1 MSLQIDF
8 AGSVWRRER
17 DSNPREIALKRISSA
32 PRYDHFDTTP
42 FTFPIILVS
51 NSQVNRFCGLH
62 IDLGN
67 SCVKLKREYRQ
78 KGLG

>member
-32 PRYDHFDTTP
+32 PRYDRFDISP
-42 FTFPIILVS
+42 YEIVWNFERKL
-51 NSQVNRFCGLH
+51 QDGLEIH
-62 IDLGN
+62 CTQ
-67 SCVKLKREYRQ
+67 SP
-78 KGLG
+78 

>member
-32 PRYDHFDTTP
+32 PRYDRFDTSANIGCQYKKATK
-42 FTFPIILVS
+42 IIIRGFFI
-51 NSQVNRFCGLH
+51 QVKYFQQVGIRYD
-62 IDLGN
+62 IM
-67 SCVKLKREYRQ
+67 
-78 KGLG
+78 

>member
-32 PRYDHFDTTP
+32 PRYDRFDTSP
-42 FTFPIILVS
+42 SSIVVS
-51 NSQVNRFCGLH
+51 PPGQGPVATM
-62 IDLGN
+62 
-67 SCVKLKREYRQ
+67 
-78 KGLG
+78 

>member
-32 PRYDHFDTTP
+32 PRYDHFDISP
-42 FTFPIILVS
+42 CIFSSLLFLF
-51 NSQVNRFCGLH
+51 N
-62 IDLGN
+62 LGN
-67 SCVKLKREYRQ
+67 WREQQERTKLFNCI
-78 KGLG
+78 